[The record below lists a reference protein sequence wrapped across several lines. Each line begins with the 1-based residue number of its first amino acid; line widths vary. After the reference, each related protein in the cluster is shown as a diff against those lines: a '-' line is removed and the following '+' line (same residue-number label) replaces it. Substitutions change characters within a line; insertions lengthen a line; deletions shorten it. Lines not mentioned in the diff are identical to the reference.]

1 MSFATAT
8 SEEAR
13 LVEGSMPEPLRAT
26 MQAIRRESP
35 LREDEDADAR
45 RARVSALKKR
55 VRLIRAAWEEAQARC
70 GGPGDGAIEE
80 AVAQLEREMQA
91 LHLRELSPIADKWQ
105 ELAGASRPCR
115 KAADR
120 YAAAVRRGLDQVEG
134 QTHGRPEFARNRI
147 VRSGSRVATAFG
159 VKAACDQP
167 GRRRTAPRP
176 RARHTGARR
185 VGGSR
190 SGTSPPGGSDDESEG
205 DGDSSSAAARLDLD
219 PWAVR
224 EAPLGLWRIRARRDL
239 AQRCATETD
248 RELTEGDA

>member
-1 MSFATAT
+1 MSFAAAT

-35 LREDEDADAR
+35 LREDADAQ

-205 DGDSSSAAARLDLD
+205 DGDSSSAAARLQRWLDNRRD
-219 PWAVR
+219 PWR
-224 EAPLGLWRIRARRDL
+224 MHEAPLGLWRIRAAAVRLVARWRGL
-239 AQRCATETD
+239 P
-248 RELTEGDA
+248 

>member
-167 GRRRTAPRP
+167 GRRRTAPR
-176 RARHTGARR
+176 ARHTGARR

-205 DGDSSSAAARLDLD
+205 DGDSSSAAARLQRWLDNRRD
-219 PWAVR
+219 PWRVH
-224 EAPLGLWRIRARRDL
+224 EAPLGLWRIRAAAVRLVARWRGL
-239 AQRCATETD
+239 P
-248 RELTEGDA
+248 